1 MSARLRA
8 TPAAGAGS
16 EPTAPQPAW
25 HTFSATLV
33 ATRLAVDPT
42 TGLTNKSVENR
53 QQEYGP
59 NLLAEPK
66 KVPAW
71 RKVIR
76 LLAEKMTLVLVIA
89 AVVSAVVSRE
99 WETPVVILAVIILN
113 TALNYLQERR
123 AENSLQ
129 ALRTM
134 SAGTAVVRRNGTELE
149 VPRGALVPGDIV
161 LLDAGDS
168 IPADG
173 RIVEES
179 RLQVAEATLTGE
191 SEPVAKSTTPLSA
204 ENLPLG
210 DRDNML
216 FMNTEVTRGRATMIV
231 TATGMRTEV
240 GAIAALI
247 SEVKRER
254 TPLQRRIDQLAKLL
268 TLVAL
273 IVVSVV
279 FVLGVVR
286 GQSWSDLL
294 ITSVSLAVATI
305 PEGLTAVVAFTL
317 AMGAA
322 RLAGRG
328 AILKQLSAVE
338 TLGSVTHI
346 ATDKTGTL
354 TMNEMTAHHLH
365 IPGHDF
371 HVTGTGYSTSGKI
384 LVPETLPVPDL
395 TEALLTMA
403 LCNDAVIDDGLL
415 VGDPTE
421 GALVVLA
428 EKGGLDVAGAR
439 RDYPRVAEIPFDSEY
454 KYMATFH
461 RLAAN
466 SNPSAPVPAY
476 RCLAKGAPV
485 AVMQLTDSVLTADGI
500 QPLTEEH
507 RRRIH
512 DAIQDLAGDGLRT
525 LMIAGR
531 RLNTALP
538 DDEKS
543 LQALITGLTIYAI
556 VGIVD
561 PARAEAAPAIAE
573 ARGAGIS
580 VHMITG
586 DHLVTASAIAK
597 DLGIPGDAASG
608 PELDELD
615 DGELGRR
622 AAGYGVLARVTPA
635 HKIRMVKALQRGGH
649 VVAMTGDG
657 VNDAPALKQADIG
670 IAMGITGTDVSKGAA
685 NMILTDDNFATI
697 VAAVREGRGIYA
709 NILKFVRF
717 QLTTAWG
724 FVLIFLVAG
733 VTGLAGGAPFTALQ
747 ILWVNIIM
755 DGPPALA
762 LGVDP
767 AEPGT
772 MKHQPRPANERLLTR
787 ARLLRILGLGIVMA
801 GGTLAVLILAPMLFP
816 GSADDAAFASTLAFT
831 TFVFYQVFNLLNVR
845 SDTHSVFSIQTLT
858 NRSIWVALVAVIILQ
873 VCVVQLEVLQG
884 LFDTTGLTAPQ
895 WGMAVL
901 VGSSALWVEEIGKA
915 IVRALDRRR
924 LGQPNRTS
932 HQSSSDHHN

>member
-1 MSARLRA
+1 MSARSHPSDASGSGSESPAPLVAWHTLSASVVAARLDVE
-8 TPAAGAGS
+8 PAAGLPNA
-16 EPTAPQPAW
+16 
-25 HTFSATLV
+25 
-33 ATRLAVDPT
+33 
-42 TGLTNKSVENR
+42 SVEAR
-53 QQEYGP
+53 QEEYGP
-59 NLLAEPK
+59 NLLTEPR

-71 RKVIR
+71 RKIIG

-89 AVVSAVVSRE
+89 AVVSAAVSRE
-99 WETPVVILAVIILN
+99 WETPAVILAVIILN

-129 ALRTM
+129 ALRIM
-134 SAGTAVVRRNGTELE
+134 SAGTAVVRRNGIELE
-149 VPRGALVPGDIV
+149 VPRRALVPGDIV

-191 SEPVAKSTTPLSA
+191 SEPVAKSTKPLA
-204 ENLPLG
+204 ALNLPIG

-216 FMNTEVTRGRATMIV
+216 FMNTEVTRGRATMVV

-247 SEVKRER
+247 GEVKAER
-254 TPLQRRIDQLAKLL
+254 TPLQRRIDQLAKQL
-268 TLVAL
+268 TVVAL

-279 FVLGVVR
+279 FILGLLR

-317 AMGAA
+317 AMGAV

-354 TMNEMTAHHLH
+354 TMNEMTALRLH
-365 IPGHDF
+365 IHGHDF
-371 HVTGTGYSTSGKI
+371 RVTGTGYSTDGEI
-384 LVPETLPVPDL
+384 LIPETLPVPDL

-403 LCNDAVIDDGLL
+403 LCNDAVIGDGRL

-421 GALVVLA
+421 GALAVLA

-439 RDYPRVAEIPFDSEY
+439 RDYPRVAEVPFDSEY

-461 RLAAN
+461 RLGVMKPH
-466 SNPSAPVPAY
+466 SNLSAPVTVY

-485 AVMQLTDSVLTADGI
+485 ALMQLTDSVLTADGI

-512 DAIQDLAGDGLRT
+512 DAIHDLAGDGLRT

-531 RLNTALP
+531 RLDTVLP

-543 LQALITGLTIYAI
+543 LQALVTGLTIYAI

-561 PARAEAAPAIAE
+561 PPRAEAAQAIAV
-573 ARGAGIS
+573 ARGAGIQ

-608 PELDELD
+608 LDLDELD
-615 DGELGRR
+615 DGELSRR
-622 AAGYGVLARVTPA
+622 AAGYGVLARVTPG
-635 HKIRMVKALQRGGH
+635 HKIRMVKALQMKGNI
-649 VVAMTGDG
+649 VAMTGDG

-724 FVLIFLVAG
+724 FVLIFLIAG
-733 VTGLAGGAPFTALQ
+733 ITGLAGGAPFTALQ

-762 LGVDP
+762 LGVDS

-772 MKHQPRPANERLLTR
+772 MQKQPRPANERLLTGG
-787 ARLLRILGLGIVMA
+787 RLLRILGLGIVMA
-801 GGTLAVLILAPMLFP
+801 AGTLAVLTCAPYLFP
-816 GSADDAAFASTLAFT
+816 DSATDAAFASTLAFT

-845 SDTHSVFSIQTLT
+845 SDTNSVFSIQTLT

-873 VCVVQLEVLQG
+873 ICVVQLEVLQG

-895 WGMAVL
+895 WGLAVL
-901 VGSSALWVEEIGKA
+901 VGSSALGVEEIGKV
-915 IVRALDRRR
+915 IVRSFGRRR
-924 LGQPNRTS
+924 LGLAE
-932 HQSSSDHHN
+932 